1 MVWKVYE
8 ETYRKVKGY
17 TFIEKSYHSNLPE
30 YYFMVKKGGFTGCL
44 LKSYDFF
51 TKAEKDKAIADY
63 LNHKIKAFKRVCV
76 FIFETFDTFHIYPP
90 LNIFFR

>member
-1 MVWKVYE
+1 MVWKVYD

-63 LNHKIKAFKRVCV
+63 LSHKIKAFKLGDEYKNAKEMIKLVSFNGRK
-76 FIFETFDTFHIYPP
+76 Y
-90 LNIFFR
+90 